1 MNIELNEITEKNY
14 TCTYLCV
21 DRSILFSHMLMEF
34 IYTLDPFEC
43 HTAETV
49 FMTMYKEANIR
60 SLRQFT

>member
-1 MNIELNEITEKNY
+1 
-14 TCTYLCV
+14 
-21 DRSILFSHMLMEF
+21 MLMEF

-60 SLRQFT
+60 NLRQFT